1 MLRAMSIAAVL
12 AACSGRAGP
21 VASPG
26 AAPAAAPAPPA
37 AAPAP
42 PPAAPAPA
50 HADAAPLDQD
60 LPRLIERA
68 LAMYRDIAGAL
79 AASGND
85 CAAASARIRELSGRY
100 RDVVT
105 ANAKVLRDGR
115 ARELR
120 TALEQHGDEF
130 DAAAQ
135 TVVGAPVMA
144 KCAPDP
150 AFGKAFDELL
160 APP

>member
-1 MLRAMSIAAVL
+1 MSIAAVL
-12 AACSGRAGP
+12 AACSGRAP
-21 VASPG
+21 AP
-26 AAPAAAPAPPA
+26 AAPAPPPPPA

-42 PPAAPAPA
+42 PPASTPADAAAPPVAAP
-50 HADAAPLDQD
+50 ADAAPLDQD
-60 LPRLIERA
+60 LPRLVERA
-68 LAMYRDIAGAL
+68 LAMYRDVAGAL

-85 CAAASARIRELSGRY
+85 CAGAAARLRALSERY

-105 ANAKVLRDGR
+105 ANARILRDGR
-115 ARELR
+115 ARQLR
-120 TALEQHGDEF
+120 TTLEAHGDEF

-135 TVVGAPVMA
+135 AVVGSPAMA

-150 AFGKAFDELL
+150 AFARAFDELL